1 LDLQKLRCSTLLAQA
16 DHNRKM
22 TSKVARIHAP
32 QMTPVQN
39 ENPAIKINLLSN
51 EVEDSRA
58 LQPF

>member
-1 LDLQKLRCSTLLAQA
+1 
-16 DHNRKM
+16 M
-22 TSKVARIHAP
+22 TRKVARTHAP

-39 ENPAIKINLLSN
+39 ENPAIQSNLLSN